1 MKKITKRIT
10 VLGIMMML
18 ILACVGC
25 GKDPEVIEASNVSV
39 IVGNCNNNPV
49 MDCSIDELAYL
60 MKAAG
65 SPYTIIG
72 ADGKPSLIYE
82 GVVPSFEDKGYTQVM
97 LTRIQNSMQADLES
111 KIKEATP
118 SAPETD
124 MAAALTLG
132 IRAIRARETDD
143 LSNTLVICHTGI
155 STIGEINMIDCP
167 ISTMDIEQSVAT
179 LVDKLNLDMSGI
191 HVVFYYLSDV
201 RGDQTE
207 LSSEEVEKLKTFYDE
222 LFKGLGVESVTFKK
236 RLALDET
243 YNFPEQP
250 VSCMP
255 TEGVSSQLV
264 KVVSAEN
271 VSDEDEVDS
280 IFNEGEGITFNEKQ
294 IAFEPGTAEFLDK
307 NAAKEALSYV
317 IEFMSKNK
325 EFELLICGGC
335 AGDEGIDVESN
346 YVAPPSEERGEAV
359 KSIIC
364 DELGS
369 DGTNITVK
377 GLGSSGPFHQA
388 GRGLGEDGS
397 VNRTVTFLSSDSD
410 QGKQILAEY

>member
-1 MKKITKRIT
+1 
-10 VLGIMMML
+10 MML
-18 ILACVGC
+18 TLACVGC

-49 MDCSIDELAYL
+49 MDCSSIDELEYL

-65 SPYTIIG
+65 SSYTIIE
-72 ADGKPSLIYE
+72 ADGKPSLIYQ
-82 GVVPSFEDKGYTQVM
+82 GVVPSFEDKGYTQAM

-118 SAPETD
+118 SVPEID
-124 MAAALTLG
+124 IAAALTLG
-132 IRAIRARETDD
+132 VRAIRAKETED
-143 LSNTLVICHTGI
+143 LTNILVFSLSGV
-155 STIGEINMIDCP
+155 STAGQINMVDCP
-167 ISTMDIEQSVAT
+167 ISTMDIKQSVEG
-179 LVDKLNLDMSGI
+179 LVDKLNIDMSGI
-191 HVVFYYLSDV
+191 HVVFYYLATV
-201 RGDQTE
+201 RGDQTP
-207 LSSEEVEKLKTFYDE
+207 LSSEEEGKLKKFYDE
-222 LFKGLGVESVTFKK
+222 LFKGLGAESVTFKE

-243 YNFPEQP
+243 FNFPDQP

-255 TEGVSSQLV
+255 TEGVTSQLV

-294 IAFEPGTAEFLDK
+294 IAFKPGTAEFLDE

-325 EFELLICGGC
+325 GFELLICGGC

-346 YVAPPSEERGEAV
+346 YVGPLSKERGEAV

-369 DGTNITVK
+369 DGANITVK

-388 GRGLGEDGS
+388 GRGLGEDAS
-397 VNRTVTFLSSDSD
+397 VNRTVTFLSSESE

>member
-1 MKKITKRIT
+1 MKKIAKRIT
-10 VLGIMMML
+10 VLGIVMML
-18 ILACVGC
+18 TLACVGC

-72 ADGKPSLIYE
+72 ADGNPSLIYA
-82 GVVPSFEDKGYTQVM
+82 GVVPSFADMGYTQAM

-111 KIKEATP
+111 KIMEATP
-118 SAPETD
+118 TAPETD
-124 MAAALTLG
+124 VAAALTLG
-132 IRAIRARETDD
+132 VKAIRAKETDG
-143 LSNTLVICHTGI
+143 LSNQLVICHTGV
-155 STIGEINMIDCP
+155 SSKGMINMVDCP
-167 ISTMDIEQSVAT
+167 ISTMDIEKSVAA

-191 HVVFYYLSDV
+191 HVVFYYLADV
-201 RGDQTE
+201 RGDQTA
-207 LSSEEVEKLKTFYDE
+207 LSSEEAKKLETFYDE
-222 LFKGLGVESVTFKK
+222 LFKGLGAESVTFKK

-243 YNFPEQP
+243 YNFPDQP

-255 TEGVSSQLV
+255 TEGVTSQLV

-271 VSDEDEVDS
+271 VSDEEEVNS
-280 IFNEGEGITFNEKQ
+280 IFNEGEGITFNEILFK
-294 IAFEPGTAEFLDK
+294 PGTAEFLNK

-325 EFELLICGGC
+325 EFKLLICGGC

-346 YVAPPSEERGEAV
+346 YVVPLSEERGEAV

-364 DELGS
+364 DELGI
-369 DGTNITVK
+369 DGANITVK
-377 GLGSSGPFHQA
+377 GLGSSGPFHKT
-388 GRGLGEDGS
+388 GLGLGDEAS
-397 VNRTVTFLSSDSD
+397 VNRNVTLLSSESN
-410 QGKQILAEY
+410 QAMQILAEY